1 MIQIKMGQT
10 MRGSA
15 SLAALTTRKASLQ
28 TYYTIRLLVDRDR
41 VDNAYRAYGYFRWV
55 DDQIDQGALGTD
67 ERTQFIQ
74 RQAALVDECFD
85 GGPLG
90 EVTPE
95 EAMLVELIRSDASR
109 NSGLAA
115 YIRNLMSVMAFDAV
129 RRGRLISQSELKTYT
144 DSLAVAVTEAI
155 HYFIGHDQFAPH
167 EGSRYLAVAAAHI
180 THMLR
185 DTREDIDSGYF
196 NIPREFLE
204 ARHISE
210 IGIGSPAQREWVR
223 GRVKLAREY
232 FRSARTFVA
241 RVESRRCRLAYW
253 AYMARFETVLD
264 VIERDGWLLRPAY
277 RERKSPRNALRMGW
291 SIVLSGLG
299 SRIPDPGTGILR
311 LR

>member
-1 MIQIKMGQT
+1 

-90 EVTPE
+90 EVTAE
-95 EAMLVELIRSDASR
+95 EAMLVDLIRSDTSR

-115 YIRNLMSVMAFDAV
+115 YIRNLMSVMAFDAA
-129 RRGRLISQSELKTYT
+129 RRGRLISQSELNTYT

-155 HYFIGHDQFAPH
+155 HHFIGHDQFAPH

-185 DTREDIDSGYF
+185 DTSEDIEAGYI
-196 NIPREFLE
+196 NVPREFLKN
-204 ARHISE
+204 RHISQV
-210 IGIGSPAQREWVR
+210 GLNSPAQRDWVR
-223 GRVKLAREY
+223 GRVALARQY
-232 FRSARTFVA
+232 FKGARTFVA
-241 RVESRRCRLAYW
+241 RVESWRCRLAYC

-264 VIERDGWLLRPAY
+264 MIEQDGWLLRPAY
-277 RERKSPRNALRMGW
+277 GERKNPINALRMGW
-291 SIVLSGLG
+291 SIVRAGLVD
-299 SRIPDPGTGILR
+299 RIPDLGTGVLR
-311 LR
+311 PR